1 MICSLK
7 LKVRVAFP
15 EKLVRKNTNMA
26 ILGCFGDFALVTQ
39 ILIFLIREE
48 ATSSLGENLVNN

>member
-1 MICSLK
+1 
-7 LKVRVAFP
+7 
-15 EKLVRKNTNMA
+15 MA

-48 ATSSLGENLVNN
+48 ASSLGENLVNN

>member
-7 LKVRVAFP
+7 LKVRAAFP

-39 ILIFLIREE
+39 ILIFVTEWKVPVVL
-48 ATSSLGENLVNN
+48 SVKM

>member
-1 MICSLK
+1 MICSLR
-7 LKVRVAFP
+7 LKVRAAFP

>member
-1 MICSLK
+1 
-7 LKVRVAFP
+7 
-15 EKLVRKNTNMA
+15 MA

-48 ATSSLGENLVNN
+48 ATSSLDENLVNN